1 MAETME
7 YNIAEN
13 LLPRGTSCWVR
24 VGENANDAKSHIVGF
39 VDSMNATKSIQLQR
53 AAVCGS
59 IMPASIDPQSI
70 SVQLSLTGFLA
81 SAKVYQGTET
91 YNGGGTVSIASF
103 NPNSDDFIKNEVMTK
118 FPYMDFFDDKT
129 GDIIA
134 SFKDVIPSS
143 FRITI
148 NGGSYVK
155 ADISMEAIWMSS
167 GSDYT
172 TTV

>member
-1 MAETME
+1 MAETMA
-7 YNIAEN
+7 YNIAQN

-24 VGENANDAKSHIVGF
+24 VGENAADAASHIIGF
-39 VDSMNATKSIQLQR
+39 VDSMNASKNIQLQR

-59 IMPASIDPQSI
+59 IVPASIDPQAI
-70 SVQLSLTGFLA
+70 SVQISMTGFLA
-81 SAKVYQGTET
+81 SSKVYNGTET

-103 NPNSDDFIKNEVMTK
+103 NPNSDDFIKKEVMTK
-118 FPYMDFFDDKT
+118 FPYMDFYDDKT

-134 SFKDVIPSS
+134 SFRDVIPST
-143 FRITI
+143 FRVTI

-155 ADISMEAIWMSS
+155 ADVSMEAIWMSS

-172 TTV
+172 KTA